1 VDEWDKYQEEMKFKY
16 PKVFENALK
25 IQSLYPETDRGAALI
40 VAAVL
45 EEQLTLILYSFLR
58 DSKSAK
64 ILLDGFNAPIGQ
76 FSSKIH
82 LCHALGLK
90 VEQYKN
96 KKWFPVSEQKML
108 QAQGIYQKY
117 GFWSL
122 LLSWVPVIG
131 DPITL
136 IAGLLKENFVRFVVM
151 VSIAKIGRYLFV
163 YWMFSQF

>member
-1 VDEWDKYQEEMKFKY
+1 MW
-16 PKVFENALK
+16 ALGLLFL
-25 IQSLYPETDRGAALI
+25 SAFGAATLLPLQSE
-40 VAAVL
+40 AVL
-45 EEQLTLILYSFLR
+45 VGLLAQMQYSVWLLVAVDSLGNILGSCV
-58 DSKSAK
+58 
-64 ILLDGFNAPIGQ
+64 NWW
-76 FSSKIH
+76 
-82 LCHALGLK
+82 LGLK
-90 VEQYKN
+90 VEEYKN

-122 LLSWVPVIG
+122 LLSWVPIIG

>member
-1 VDEWDKYQEEMKFKY
+1 MW
-16 PKVFENALK
+16 ALGLLFL
-25 IQSLYPETDRGAALI
+25 SAFGAATLLPLQSE
-40 VAAVL
+40 AVL
-45 EEQLTLILYSFLR
+45 VGLLAQMQYPVWLLVAVASLGNILGSCV
-58 DSKSAK
+58 
-64 ILLDGFNAPIGQ
+64 NWW
-76 FSSKIH
+76 
-82 LCHALGLK
+82 LGLK
-90 VEQYKN
+90 VEEYKN

>member
-1 VDEWDKYQEEMKFKY
+1 MMWVLGLLFLSA
-16 PKVFENALK
+16 F
-25 IQSLYPETDRGAALI
+25 GAATLLPLQSE
-40 VAAVL
+40 AVL
-45 EEQLTLILYSFLR
+45 VGLLAQMQYPVWLLVAVASLGNILGSCV
-58 DSKSAK
+58 
-64 ILLDGFNAPIGQ
+64 NWW
-76 FSSKIH
+76 
-82 LCHALGLK
+82 LGLK

>member
-1 VDEWDKYQEEMKFKY
+1 MW
-16 PKVFENALK
+16 ALGLLFL
-25 IQSLYPETDRGAALI
+25 SAFGAATLLPLQSE
-40 VAAVL
+40 AVL
-45 EEQLTLILYSFLR
+45 VGLLAQMQYPVWLLVAVASLGNILGSCV
-58 DSKSAK
+58 
-64 ILLDGFNAPIGQ
+64 NWW
-76 FSSKIH
+76 
-82 LCHALGLK
+82 LGLK

-122 LLSWVPVIG
+122 LLSWIPIIG

>member
-1 VDEWDKYQEEMKFKY
+1 MWVLGLLFLSA
-16 PKVFENALK
+16 F
-25 IQSLYPETDRGAALI
+25 GAATLLPLQSE
-40 VAAVL
+40 AVL
-45 EEQLTLILYSFLR
+45 VGLLAQTQYPVWLLVAVASLGNILGSCV
-58 DSKSAK
+58 
-64 ILLDGFNAPIGQ
+64 NWW
-76 FSSKIH
+76 
-82 LCHALGLK
+82 LGLK

-122 LLSWVPVIG
+122 LLSWVPIIG

-151 VSIAKIGRYLFV
+151 VSIAKIGRYLLV